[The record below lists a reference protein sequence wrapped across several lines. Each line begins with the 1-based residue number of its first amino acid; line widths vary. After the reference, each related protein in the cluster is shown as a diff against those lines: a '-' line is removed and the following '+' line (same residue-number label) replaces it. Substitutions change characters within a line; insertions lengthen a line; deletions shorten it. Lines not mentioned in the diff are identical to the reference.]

1 MVLPQ
6 FIDNPFTV
14 QLSFQS
20 LVDRYASIANDSTS
34 LLKANA
40 QAILK
45 EVANHPELTEGITE
59 LSQVSKNAPLISR
72 LVADF
77 FPAALSRNEI
87 KALTVPYQN
96 LMFNLTVRLQDIL
109 QAAGPD
115 FEINIRDF
123 DGDQFYKFSC
133 GIILNSYYGTK
144 LDFNKPFF
152 YGIPTAEG
160 IMKYY
165 RILYNTDFT
174 EIFPAGKAPEISA
187 AEIRHLLNNY
197 DDLALWKEKFP
208 PGSWIMKGFTIV
220 TMIDA
225 TIQTAVSQL
234 KDNLLST
241 GSDFQQ
247 TLSSVFRSIF
257 QISDIRAGLS
267 IYHQDTAK
275 ISDAGFGQKI
285 ESFLLPD
292 KNEADPRQIFCDNS
306 YGTLI
311 NQKSYFAVAS
321 VDEFLD
327 ENPGSELAL
336 RFRRQGFKSFIIAPV
351 IKDRN
356 LIGFIE
362 LVSPG
367 AGEFNSVNA
376 TKLDLVMPYLV
387 DSIDR
392 KIREYEHHVMSVIQ
406 TNFTALH
413 RSVYWKFE
421 REAQNYISSQAG
433 GLEYNIKDIRLR
445 SVYPLYGQVDIRNSS
460 HTRNQSVKADL
471 TNQLNAVLP
480 VIKALEPGGDPEAY
494 SKQLK
499 ALTGFVKELEA
510 GVKADTEQTIDRYLE
525 LHIHP
530 LLKPGEKFTR
540 PLVSRIN
547 NYFKQTDKESG
558 KFHAGRRKYETT
570 LSLINEKLI
579 EILDR
584 RQNEIQRYFPHYYE
598 RFKTDGVE
606 HNLYIGD
613 NISPEKQFSN
623 LDLRR
628 LRLWQLLV
636 TAEMEIQQ
644 ELQKSSL
651 PYRLGVTALLLV
663 FSVPIDV
670 RFRMDEKHFDM
681 DGAYNIRYEVIKKR
695 IDKALIK
702 GTDERITSQGKV
714 TIVYS
719 KTEEEKEYLVY
730 LDLLQKMGVT
740 GSKIEKLHVEDLQGV
755 SGLKALR
762 VSVVNR
768 ASVVSRYDSLYDE
781 LYDMLS

>member
-6 FIDNPFTV
+6 FIDNPFTI

-20 LVDRYASIANDSTS
+20 LVDRYAEIANDTTS
-34 LLKANA
+34 LLAENA
-40 QAILK
+40 KAILK
-45 EVANHPELTEGITE
+45 EVARHPELTEGITE
-59 LSQVSKNAPLISR
+59 LAQVSKNASLISR

-77 FPAALSRNEI
+77 FPADLSKNEI
-87 KALTVPYQN
+87 KAITVPYQN
-96 LMFNLTVRLQDIL
+96 QLFNLTTRLQNIL
-109 QAAGPD
+109 QAAGPG

-174 EIFPAGKAPEISA
+174 EIFPAGEPPEMSVT
-187 AEIRHLLNNY
+187 EIRHLLNNY

-208 PGSWIMKGFTIV
+208 PGSWIMKGFTII

-234 KDNLLST
+234 KDNLLSS
-241 GSDFQQ
+241 GSNFQQ

-292 KNEADPRQIFCDNS
+292 QNEADPKQIFCDNS
-306 YGTLI
+306 YVTLI
-311 NQKSYFAVAS
+311 NQKNYFAVSS
-321 VDEFLD
+321 VDEFLA

-336 RFRRQGFKSFIIAPV
+336 TFRRQGFKSFIIAPV

-406 TNFTALH
+406 SNFTALH

-421 REAQNYISSQAG
+421 REAQNYISSQLG

-460 HTRNQSVKADL
+460 HTRNQSVKTDL
-471 TNQLNAVLP
+471 INQLNAILP
-480 VIKALEPGGDPEAY
+480 IIQSLDKSGGPAAY
-494 SKQLK
+494 SKQMK
-499 ALTGFVKELEA
+499 ALTGFINELHA

-525 LHIHP
+525 LQIHP
-530 LLKPGEKFTR
+530 LLKPENKITR

-547 NYFKQTDKESG
+547 NYFKQTDKENG
-558 KFHAGRRKYETT
+558 RFHAGRRKYEKT

-579 EILDR
+579 EILDK
-584 RQNEIQRYFPHYYE
+584 RQNEVQQYFPHYYE

-613 NISPEKQFSN
+613 NITPKKKFSN
-623 LDLRR
+623 HDLRR

-636 TAEMEIQQ
+636 TAEMEIEQSR
-644 ELQKSSL
+644 QKNSL

-702 GTDERITSQGKV
+702 GMDERITRQGRIA
-714 TIVYS
+714 IVYS
-719 KTEEEKEYLVY
+719 KKEEETEYMLY
-730 LDLLQKMGVT
+730 LEFLRKAGII
-740 GSKIEKLHVEDLQGV
+740 GNKIEKLEVEDLQGV

-762 VSVVNR
+762 VSVKGTISN
-768 ASVVSRYDSLYDE
+768 YENLYAE
-781 LYDMLS
+781 LDRQRS